1 MTLSHI
7 LPYVVTASDPG
18 VEQNNSAVITNTD
31 KIQKNGYW
39 CRHGLTCGSR
49 INGYRT
55 QHIEIHYHFD
65 VAVTTAAADSMKC
78 DNKRKVA

>member
-7 LPYVVTASDPG
+7 LPYVVTASDTG
-18 VEQNNSAVITNTD
+18 AEQNNGD
-31 KIQKNGYW
+31 
-39 CRHGLTCGSR
+39 
-49 INGYRT
+49 RT